1 MKKEYTISDSKFVF
15 SKNELG
21 YQEVIDEMPSA
32 KEITIITYN
41 ISDKQDYLINCLK
54 NTSDDCEINIIT
66 NIPTRWEYYYAGS
79 YRERARQKINFYMS
93 KLDPQKFGNNVEVL
107 FNFSNHGKI
116 IMTDKIVYIGSENF
130 SEESEKNTEFG
141 IISKDVNFI
150 GYLKN
155 VIFEDVKSDSATY
168 YEYNYTSLLF
178 EATMIISAIFNA
190 KNCLYEEIY
199 FLHDDID
206 GEWYYYND
214 TEVTLSPRTL
224 DNVKNIIETSCKI
237 ASDIYD
243 AIDNVTDSDEDITS
257 QANDMYERLKDISNK
272 IEELITFDNI
282 YDLSIFTTENF
293 IDSQLQTEYAM
304 EAYEENLDHCIEL
317 ASNTALGE
325 LSDLAQSARE
335 DLDQLLTN
343 IDEFKSLYSEFIEFF
358 KKYHKKINPIIDNT
372 TYI

>member
-66 NIPTRWEYYYAGS
+66 NIPTRWEYYYADS

-130 SEESEKNTEFG
+130 SEESERNTEFG

-214 TEVTLSPRTL
+214 TEATLSPRTL

-257 QANDMYERLKDISNK
+257 QANDMYERLNDISNK
-272 IEELITFDNI
+272 IEELITYDNI
-282 YDLSIFTTENF
+282 YYLSIFTTENF

>member
-66 NIPTRWEYYYAGS
+66 NIPTRWEYYYADS

-130 SEESEKNTEFG
+130 SEESERNTEFG

-214 TEVTLSPRTL
+214 TEATLSPRTL

-257 QANDMYERLKDISNK
+257 QANDIYERLKDISNK
-272 IEELITFDNI
+272 IEELITSDNI

-317 ASNTALGE
+317 ASSTALGE

>member
-66 NIPTRWEYYYAGS
+66 NIPTRWEYYYADS

-214 TEVTLSPRTL
+214 TEATLSPRTL

-243 AIDNVTDSDEDITS
+243 AIDNVTDSDEDITP

-272 IEELITFDNI
+272 IEELITSDNI

>member
-66 NIPTRWEYYYAGS
+66 NIPTRWEYYYADS

-130 SEESEKNTEFG
+130 SEESERNTEFG

-214 TEVTLSPRTL
+214 TEATLSPRTL

-257 QANDMYERLKDISNK
+257 QANDMYERLNDISNK
-272 IEELITFDNI
+272 IEELITSDNI

-317 ASNTALGE
+317 ASSTALGE

-358 KKYHKKINPIIDNT
+358 KKYHKKINPIIDNA

>member
-66 NIPTRWEYYYAGS
+66 NIPTRWEYYYADS

-130 SEESEKNTEFG
+130 SEESERNTEFG

-214 TEVTLSPRTL
+214 TEATLSPRTL

-257 QANDMYERLKDISNK
+257 QANDMYERLNDISNK
-272 IEELITFDNI
+272 IEELITSDNI

>member
-66 NIPTRWEYYYAGS
+66 NIPTRWEYYYANS

-214 TEVTLSPRTL
+214 TEATLSPRTL

-272 IEELITFDNI
+272 IEELITSDNI

>member
-66 NIPTRWEYYYAGS
+66 NIPTRWEYYYANS

-116 IMTDKIVYIGSENF
+116 IMTDKIVYIGSEKF

-214 TEVTLSPRTL
+214 TEATLSPRTL

-272 IEELITFDNI
+272 IEELITSDNI

>member
-66 NIPTRWEYYYAGS
+66 NIPTRWEYYYADS

-214 TEVTLSPRTL
+214 TEATLSPRTL